1 MSEEQKVPDTAIDSS
16 RLLAAISRI
25 RNVCDEGVQLIQADH
40 QNAAGFSQLIGNLEK
55 TVKDYRHEIRVL
67 REVVNEAMPGEHAAS
82 KQIASEPSKK
92 PRQFFSDTVEEVA
105 QMRKKQRVLES
116 CK

>member
-40 QNAAGFSQLIGNLEK
+40 QNVAGLPQLIGKLEK
-55 TVKDYRHEIRVL
+55 SVNDL
-67 REVVNEAMPGEHAAS
+67 REVANDAMPGEHAAS

-92 PRQFFSDTVEEVA
+92 PRQ
-105 QMRKKQRVLES
+105 MRKKKNVPES